1 MNYLSNFYKDGF
13 LSCVNVLNKDESIK
27 LQNDANNTINRY
39 DILNAEYRCKSH
51 LLFSWV
57 DKLSR
62 NSKIVDIVKE
72 IIGED
77 VICIDTM
84 FWNKPPQTEQ
94 FVSFHQDGYY
104 WNIKEP
110 VNGVT
115 VWVPF
120 QDSDEENGTLFY
132 LKGSNKKFIEHI
144 NIQDNL
150 NMLRRGQTIDISTL
164 QFEKIPCPTA
174 LGDATFHN
182 PYTIHGSYPNRSAG
196 TRLACNIQ
204 YVSAKSQLL
213 INDHAEY
220 GTLIS
225 GVNKSDIS
233 IVDGPIGNFEKDYNT
248 WHTAWYNQ
256 RQNYLKHQGR

>member
-1 MNYLSNFYKDGF
+1 MHYLSNFYKNGF
-13 LSCVNVLNKDESIK
+13 LSSVNVFTKVESTN
-27 LQNDANNTINRY
+27 LQNDVTDTINRY
-39 DILNAEYRCKSH
+39 DILNNEYRRKSH

-84 FWNKPPQTEQ
+84 FWGKQPHSEQ

-120 QDSDEENGTLFY
+120 QDSNEENGTLFY

-144 NIQDNL
+144 DIRDDL

-164 QFEKIPCPTA
+164 QFEKIPCPTI
-174 LGDATFHN
+174 LGDVTLHD
-182 PYTIHGSYPNRSAG
+182 PYTIHGSYPNRSLG

-204 YVSAKSQLL
+204 YISAKSQLL

-233 IVDGPIGNFEKDYNT
+233 IVDGPIGNFEKNYNT

-256 RQNYLKHQGR
+256 LQNYRKHQGR